1 MMKNSIRTDLALE
14 AREESGGIAGVEQS
28 ERREGG
34 VGITT
39 LRIKTESAAKTLG
52 RAVGTYITCEFRA
65 LTDDVTPADE
75 RVRVI
80 ARLISPLIPK
90 SGCVL
95 TAGLG
100 NRDITPDALGPK
112 TAESVLATRHITGET
127 ARSIGLDGLRPVC
140 VIAPGVLGQTGIE
153 VGELI
158 EGIIKSTPISCV
170 ICIDALASRRL
181 GRLGCTVQISDAG
194 IAPGA
199 GVGNRRAELSE
210 KTLGVP
216 VIAVGVPT
224 VVDAATLAHD
234 LAGDDKP
241 LQSTKNMI
249 VTPREIDLLIERS
262 SKLIAMA
269 INTALQPTLTTDEL
283 FALV

>member
-1 MMKNSIRTDLALE
+1 MNGSIRTDLALE
-14 AREESGGIAGVEQS
+14 AREAHGTADGMEQ
-28 ERREGG
+28 ERRTQGG

-39 LRIKTESAAKTLG
+39 LVIKSEEAAKKLG

-65 LTDDVTPADE
+65 LTSDVTPDDE
-75 RVRVI
+75 RIQVI
-80 ARLISPLIPK
+80 AQLIRSLIPK
-90 SGCVL
+90 DGCVL
-95 TAGLG
+95 AAGLG

-112 TAESVLATRHITGET
+112 TAESVLATRHITGDT
-127 ARSIGLDGLRPVC
+127 ARAVGLDDLRPVC

-153 VGELI
+153 VAELI
-158 EGIIKSTPISCV
+158 SGIIKSTPISCV

-181 GRLGCTVQISDAG
+181 SRLGCTVQISNAG
-194 IAPGA
+194 IEPGA

-234 LAGDDKP
+234 ICGYDLP

-249 VTPREIDLLIERS
+249 VTPREIDLLIDRS
-262 SKLIAMA
+262 SHLIAMA
-269 INTALQPTLTTDEL
+269 INAALQPTLTTDEI
-283 FALV
+283 FALA

>member
-1 MMKNSIRTDLALE
+1 MKESIRTDLALE
-14 AREESGGIAGVEQS
+14 ASEESGGIAGVEQS
-28 ERREGG
+28 EQNECGI
-34 VGITT
+34 GITT

-52 RAVGTYITCEFRA
+52 RAVGTYITCEFHA
-65 LTDDVTPADE
+65 LTDDVTPSDK
-75 RVRVI
+75 RVSVI
-80 ARLISPLIPK
+80 ARLIRTLIPK
-90 SGCVL
+90 NGCVL
-95 TAGLG
+95 AAGLG
-100 NRDITPDALGPK
+100 NRGITPDALGPK
-112 TAESVLATRHITGET
+112 TAESILATRHISGET
-127 ARSIGLDGLRPVC
+127 ARAVGLDGLRSVC

-153 VGELI
+153 VSELI
-158 EGIIKSTPISCV
+158 SGIIKSTPISCV

-181 GRLGCTVQISDAG
+181 NRLGSTVQISDAG
-194 IAPGA
+194 ISPGA
-199 GVGNRRAELSE
+199 GVGNRRAELNE

-234 LAGDDKP
+234 LAGNDKP

-269 INTALQPTLTTDEL
+269 INTALQPTLTTEEI